1 MSVSLLAVALD
12 SASFFLVLLLVA
24 LGLVVIFGL
33 MNVINMAHGEFFLI
47 GAYTAVAAT
56 RAGLPFWWSLLFAP
70 LVLAL
75 VGWLVEQLVVR
86 FVYHRFIDSILATWG
101 LSLMLK
107 QLIIVLFGPTAQN
120 VADPIGSTMA
130 VAGVAYPAYRVF
142 VMAASIVLSML
153 TFLLLYRTHTGLAI
167 RGVIANRNMAA
178 SLGIDTRRLDIAT
191 FMAGAALA
199 GFAGAAMAPLMSVD
213 PQMGAGFLIP
223 SFLSILVGGTS
234 SFFGVVAGAG
244 LISAGDTGLAAL
256 RDPVFAQIVV
266 FTLAI
271 VVIRVFPNGLFGRR
285 QG

>member
-1 MSVSLLAVALD
+1 MTANLLAIALD
-12 SASFFLVLLLVA
+12 STSFFLVLLLVA
-24 LGLVVIFGL
+24 LGLVIIFGL

-47 GAYTAVAAT
+47 GAYAAVTVT
-56 RAGLPFWWSLLFAP
+56 RAGLPFWWALLVAP
-70 LVLAL
+70 IVLAV
-75 VGWLVEQLVVR
+75 VGWLVEQLIVR

-107 QLIIVLFGPTAQN
+107 QLIIVIFGPTSMN
-120 VADPIGSTMA
+120 VPDPMA
-130 VAGVAYPAYRVF
+130 TTVSVLGVSYPGYRLF
-142 VMAASIVLSML
+142 VMGASVALTTL
-153 TFLLLYRTHTGLAI
+153 TFVTLYRTHVGLTI
-167 RGVIANRNMAA
+167 RGVIANRKMAA
-178 SLGIDTRRLDIAT
+178 SLGVNTRRLDVAT

-234 SFFGVVAGAG
+234 SFMGVVAGAA
-244 LISAGDTGLAAL
+244 LISGGSTSLAAW

-271 VVIRVFPNGLFGRR
+271 VIIRLFPNGLLGRR
-285 QG
+285 SR